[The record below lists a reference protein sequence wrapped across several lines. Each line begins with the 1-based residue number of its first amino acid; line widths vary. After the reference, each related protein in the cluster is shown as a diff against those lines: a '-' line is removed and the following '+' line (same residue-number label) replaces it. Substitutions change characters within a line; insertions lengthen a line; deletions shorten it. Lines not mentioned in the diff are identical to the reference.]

1 MRDAQQSVR
10 PERPT
15 APLRSLLGTLVAPL
29 LGARSTAAFGIYME
43 HPMIARLAGQT

>member
-1 MRDAQQSVR
+1 MRDARQSVR

-29 LGARSTAAFGIYME
+29 LGARSTAALGEQECNGKVRRMN
-43 HPMIARLAGQT
+43 G